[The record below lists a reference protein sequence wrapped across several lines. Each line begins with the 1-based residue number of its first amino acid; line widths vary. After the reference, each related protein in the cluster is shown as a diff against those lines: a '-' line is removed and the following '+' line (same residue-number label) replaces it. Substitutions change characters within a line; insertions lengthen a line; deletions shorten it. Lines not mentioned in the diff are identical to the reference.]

1 MPTKARARAR
11 SSDFRPD
18 MSQVAVLPILL
29 VDDHAVVRRGLRE
42 LLVDEFPSAEFGE
55 AASGAEALAQI
66 AQRRWGLVIL
76 DVSLPGRDGL
86 EVLKEALALRPDV
99 PIMMLSVH
107 GEDQYAIRALR
118 AGAAGY
124 VTKETAPEDLT
135 AAVRRILQGG
145 KYVSPRLA
153 EKMASALSSP
163 GGTTQLLHEGLSDR
177 ELQVLRMLAVGKSV
191 KEIGADLALSDK
203 TISTYR
209 TRIGSKMNLRSNAEL
224 MRYALR
230 AGLVD

>member
-1 MPTKARARAR
+1 VKL
-11 SSDFRPD
+11 
-18 MSQVAVLPILL
+18 SQLPFPPILL

-42 LLVDEFPSAEFGE
+42 LLGEEFPSAEFGE

-66 AQRRWGLVIL
+66 AKRAWGLVIL

-86 EVLKEALALRPDV
+86 EILKEALALRPGV

-107 GEDQYAIRALR
+107 AEDQYAIRALR

-135 AAVRRILQGG
+135 AAVRKILQGG

-153 EKMASALSSP
+153 EQMVAALATRD
-163 GGTTQLLHEGLSDR
+163 GTTQLLHEGLSDR

-191 KEIGADLALSDK
+191 KEIGAELALSEK

-209 TRIGSKMNLRSNAEL
+209 TRIIGKMKMRSNAEL

>member
-1 MPTKARARAR
+1 
-11 SSDFRPD
+11 
-18 MSQVAVLPILL
+18 MSPAAALPILL

-42 LLVDEFPSAEFGE
+42 LLGEEFPSAEFGE
-55 AASGAEALAQI
+55 AASGAEALARLT
-66 AQRRWGLVIL
+66 ARPWGLVIL

-86 EVLKEALALRPDV
+86 EILKEALALRPGI

-124 VTKETAPEDLT
+124 VTKETAAEDLT
-135 AAVRRILQGG
+135 AAVRKVLQGG

-153 EKMASALSSP
+153 EQMAAALSTRD
-163 GGTTQLLHEGLSDR
+163 GTTRLLHEGLSDR

-191 KEIGADLALSDK
+191 KEIGADLALSEK

-209 TRIGSKMNLRSNAEL
+209 TRIIGKMKMRSNAEL

>member
-1 MPTKARARAR
+1 
-11 SSDFRPD
+11 
-18 MSQVAVLPILL
+18 MSQLESPPILL

-42 LLVDEFPSAEFGE
+42 LLGEEFPSTEFGE

-66 AQRRWGLVIL
+66 AKRPWGLVIL
-76 DVSLPGRDGL
+76 DISLPGRDGL
-86 EVLKEALALRPDV
+86 DILKEALALRPGV

-107 GEDQYAIRALR
+107 AEDQYAIRALR

-135 AAVRRILQGG
+135 AAVRKVLQGG

-153 EKMASALSSP
+153 EKMVAALATRD
-163 GGTTQLLHEGLSDR
+163 GGTQLLHEALSDR

-191 KEIGADLALSDK
+191 KEIGADLALSEK

-209 TRIGSKMNLRSNAEL
+209 TRIIGKMNMRSNAEL

-230 AGLVD
+230 AGLVE

>member
-1 MPTKARARAR
+1 VPQLP
-11 SSDFRPD
+11 FP
-18 MSQVAVLPILL
+18 PILL

-42 LLVDEFPSAEFGE
+42 LLGEEFPSAEFGE

-66 AQRRWGLVIL
+66 SKRPWGLVIL

-86 EVLKEALALRPDV
+86 EILKEALALRPGV

-107 GEDQYAIRALR
+107 AEDQYAIRALR

-124 VTKETAPEDLT
+124 VTKETATEDLT
-135 AAVRRILQGG
+135 AAVRKVLQGG
-145 KYVSPRLA
+145 KYVSPKLA
-153 EKMASALSSP
+153 EQMAAALATRD
-163 GGTTQLLHEGLSDR
+163 GTTRLPHEGLSDR

-191 KEIGADLALSDK
+191 KEIGVDLSLSEK

-209 TRIGSKMNLRSNAEL
+209 ARIIAKMNMRSNAEL

-230 AGLVD
+230 AGLVE

>member
-1 MPTKARARAR
+1 MAYPP
-11 SSDFRPD
+11 FP
-18 MSQVAVLPILL
+18 PILL

-42 LLVDEFPSAEFGE
+42 LLGEEFPCAEFGE
-55 AASGAEALAQI
+55 AASGPHALEQI
-66 AQRRWGLVIL
+66 SKRSWGLVIL
-76 DVSLPGRDGL
+76 DISLPGRDGL
-86 EVLKEALALRPDV
+86 DILKEALVLRPGL
-99 PIMMLSVH
+99 PIMILSVH

-135 AAVRRILQGG
+135 AAVRKILQGG

-153 EKMASALSSP
+153 EKMVAALATRE
-163 GGTTQLLHEGLSDR
+163 GTTQLLHEGLSDR
-177 ELQVLRMLAVGKSV
+177 ELQVLRMLAVGRSV
-191 KEIGADLALSDK
+191 KEIGLDLALSEK

-209 TRIGSKMNLRSNAEL
+209 TRIIGKMNMRSNAEL

>member
-1 MPTKARARAR
+1 
-11 SSDFRPD
+11 
-18 MSQVAVLPILL
+18 VAEAAFPPILL

-42 LLVDEFPSAEFGE
+42 LLGEEFPSAEFGE

-66 AQRRWGLVIL
+66 ARRAWGLVIL
-76 DVSLPGRDGL
+76 DLSLPGRDGL
-86 EVLKEALALRPDV
+86 DILKQALALRPGGPV
-99 PIMMLSVH
+99 MILSVH

-135 AAVRRILQGG
+135 AAVRKILQGG
-145 KYVSPRLA
+145 RYVSPRLA
-153 EKMASALSSP
+153 EKMAASLAARD
-163 GGTTQLLHEGLSDR
+163 GTTQLPHEGLSDR
-177 ELQVLRMLAVGKSV
+177 ELEVLRLLAVGRSV
-191 KEIGADLALSDK
+191 KEIGAELSLSEK

-209 TRIGSKMNLRSNAEL
+209 TRIIAKMCLRSNAEL

-230 AGLVD
+230 AGLVE

>member
-1 MPTKARARAR
+1 
-11 SSDFRPD
+11 
-18 MSQVAVLPILL
+18 L

-42 LLVDEFPSAEFGE
+42 LLGDEFPNAEFGE
-55 AASGAEALAQI
+55 AASGPDALAQI
-66 AQRRWGLVIL
+66 GRQSWGLVIL
-76 DVSLPGRDGL
+76 DISLPGRDGL
-86 EVLKEALALRPDV
+86 DILKEALALRPGQ
-99 PIMMLSVH
+99 PIMILSVH

-135 AAVRRILQGG
+135 AAVRKVLQGG

-153 EKMASALSSP
+153 EKMVGALATRD
-163 GGTTQLLHEGLSDR
+163 GTTQLLHEGLSDR

-191 KEIGADLALSDK
+191 KEIGLDLALSEK

-209 TRIGSKMNLRSNAEL
+209 TRIIDKMNMRSNAEL

>member
-1 MPTKARARAR
+1 M
-11 SSDFRPD
+11 
-18 MSQVAVLPILL
+18 

-42 LLVDEFPSAEFGE
+42 LLGEEFPSAEFGE
-55 AASGAEALAQI
+55 AASGAEALARL
-66 AQRRWGLVIL
+66 AARPWGLVIL

-86 EVLKEALALRPDV
+86 EILKEALALRPGI

-124 VTKETAPEDLT
+124 VTKETAAEDLT
-135 AAVRRILQGG
+135 AAVRKVLQGG

-153 EKMASALSSP
+153 EQMAAALSTRD
-163 GGTTQLLHEGLSDR
+163 GTTRLLHEGLSDR

-191 KEIGADLALSDK
+191 KEIGADLALSEK

-209 TRIGSKMNLRSNAEL
+209 TRIIGKMKMRSNAEL

>member
-1 MPTKARARAR
+1 
-11 SSDFRPD
+11 
-18 MSQVAVLPILL
+18 MSPPEFPPILL

-42 LLVDEFPSAEFGE
+42 LLGEEFPSAEFGE
-55 AASGAEALAQI
+55 AASGADALIQI
-66 AQRRWGLVIL
+66 GKRPWGLVIL

-86 EVLKEALALRPDV
+86 AILKEALALRPGMPV
-99 PIMMLSVH
+99 MILSVH

-118 AGAAGY
+118 AGASGY

-135 AAVRRILQGG
+135 AAVRKVLQGG
-145 KYVSPRLA
+145 RYVSPRLA
-153 EKMASALSSP
+153 EKMAAALATRD
-163 GGTTQLLHEGLSDR
+163 GTSQLLHEGLSDR

-191 KEIGADLALSDK
+191 KEIGADLALSEK

-209 TRIGSKMNLRSNAEL
+209 TRIIGKMNMRSNAEL

-230 AGLVD
+230 AGLVE

>member
-1 MPTKARARAR
+1 MPQPA
-11 SSDFRPD
+11 SPS
-18 MSQVAVLPILL
+18 ILL

-42 LLVDEFPSAEFGE
+42 LLGEEFPSAEFGE

-66 AQRRWGLVIL
+66 GKRQWGLVIL

-86 EVLKEALALRPDV
+86 EILKEALALRQGV
-99 PIMMLSVH
+99 PIMILSVH
-107 GEDQYAIRALR
+107 AEDQYAIRALR

-135 AAVRRILQGG
+135 AAVRKVLQGG

-153 EKMASALSSP
+153 EKMVASLATRDGP
-163 GGTTQLLHEGLSDR
+163 TQLLHEGLSDR

-191 KEIGADLALSDK
+191 KEIGAELALSEK

-209 TRIGSKMNLRSNAEL
+209 TRIIGKMKMRSNAEL

>member
-1 MPTKARARAR
+1 
-11 SSDFRPD
+11 
-18 MSQVAVLPILL
+18 MSPSTFPPILL

-42 LLVDEFPSAEFGE
+42 LLGDEFPRAEFGE

-66 AQRRWGLVIL
+66 AKRPWGLVIL

-86 EVLKEALALRPDV
+86 EILKEALALRPGV

-135 AAVRRILQGG
+135 AAVRKVLQGG

-153 EKMASALSSP
+153 EKMVTALAARD
-163 GGTTQLLHEGLSDR
+163 GGTQLLHEGLSDR

-191 KEIGADLALSDK
+191 KEIGAELALSEK

-209 TRIGSKMNLRSNAEL
+209 TRIIGKMKMRSNAEL

>member
-1 MPTKARARAR
+1 
-11 SSDFRPD
+11 
-18 MSQVAVLPILL
+18 MSQATALPILL

-42 LLVDEFPSAEFGE
+42 LLGEEFPSAEFGE
-55 AASGAEALAQI
+55 AASGAEALAEI
-66 AQRRWGLVIL
+66 ARRRWGLVVL

-124 VTKETAPEDLT
+124 VTKETAAEDLT
-135 AAVRRILQGG
+135 AAIRKVLQGG

-153 EKMASALSSP
+153 EQMAAALSTRD
-163 GGTTQLLHEGLSDR
+163 GTTRLLHEGLSDR

-191 KEIGADLALSDK
+191 KEIGADLALSEK

-209 TRIGSKMNLRSNAEL
+209 TRIVGKMKMRSNAEL

>member
-1 MPTKARARAR
+1 MARAPWSA
-11 SSDFRPD
+11 FRCE
-18 MSQVAVLPILL
+18 MSQLSFPPILL

-42 LLVDEFPSAEFGE
+42 LLGEEFPSAEFGE

-66 AQRRWGLVIL
+66 AKRPWGLVIL

-86 EVLKEALALRPDV
+86 EILKEALALRPGV

-107 GEDQYAIRALR
+107 AEDQYAIRALR

-135 AAVRRILQGG
+135 AAVRKILQGG

-153 EKMASALSSP
+153 EQMVAALATRD
-163 GGTTQLLHEGLSDR
+163 GTTQLLHEGLSDR

-191 KEIGADLALSDK
+191 KEIGLELALSEK

-209 TRIGSKMNLRSNAEL
+209 TRIIGKMKMRSNAEL

>member
-1 MPTKARARAR
+1 MNVPQPA
-11 SSDFRPD
+11 SPS
-18 MSQVAVLPILL
+18 ILL

-42 LLVDEFPSAEFGE
+42 LLGEEFPSAEFGE
-55 AASGAEALAQI
+55 AASGVEALAQI
-66 AQRRWGLVIL
+66 GKRKWGLVIL

-86 EVLKEALALRPDV
+86 EILKEALALRPGV

-107 GEDQYAIRALR
+107 AEDQYAIRALR

-135 AAVRRILQGG
+135 AAVRKVLQGG

-153 EKMASALSSP
+153 EKMVASLATRD
-163 GGTTQLLHEGLSDR
+163 GTTQLLHEGLSDR

-191 KEIGADLALSDK
+191 KEIGADLALSEK

-209 TRIGSKMNLRSNAEL
+209 ARIIGKMNMRSNAEL

>member
-1 MPTKARARAR
+1 MERGP
-11 SSDFRPD
+11 SSEFRCD
-18 MSQVAVLPILL
+18 VSQIPFPPILL

-42 LLVDEFPSAEFGE
+42 LLGDEFPSAEFGE

-66 AQRRWGLVIL
+66 TKRQWGLVIL

-86 EVLKEALALRPDV
+86 EILKEALALRPGV

-107 GEDQYAIRALR
+107 AEDQYAIRALR

-135 AAVRRILQGG
+135 AAVRKVLQGG

-153 EKMASALSSP
+153 EKMVAAIATRDGS
-163 GGTTQLLHEGLSDR
+163 TQLLHEGLSDR

-191 KEIGADLALSDK
+191 KEIGAELALSEK

-209 TRIGSKMNLRSNAEL
+209 TRIIGKMKMRSNAEL

>member
-1 MPTKARARAR
+1 
-11 SSDFRPD
+11 
-18 MSQVAVLPILL
+18 MSQVPFPPILL

-42 LLVDEFPSAEFGE
+42 LLGEEFPSAEFGE

-66 AQRRWGLVIL
+66 AKRPWGLVIL

-86 EVLKEALALRPDV
+86 EILKEALVLRPGV

-107 GEDQYAIRALR
+107 AEDQYAIRALR

-124 VTKETAPEDLT
+124 VTKETAAEDLT
-135 AAVRRILQGG
+135 AAVRKILQGG

-153 EKMASALSSP
+153 EQMVAALATRD
-163 GGTTQLLHEGLSDR
+163 GTSQLLHEGLSDR
-177 ELQVLRMLAVGKSV
+177 ELQVLRLLAVGKSV
-191 KEIGADLALSDK
+191 KEIGLELALSEK

-209 TRIGSKMNLRSNAEL
+209 TRIIGKMKMRSNAEL

>member
-1 MPTKARARAR
+1 
-11 SSDFRPD
+11 
-18 MSQVAVLPILL
+18 MSPPEFPPILL

-42 LLVDEFPSAEFGE
+42 LLGEEFPSAEFGE
-55 AASGAEALAQI
+55 ASSGAEALVQI
-66 AQRRWGLVIL
+66 AQRPWGLVIL

-86 EVLKEALALRPDV
+86 AILKEALALRPGM
-99 PIMMLSVH
+99 PIMILSVH

-135 AAVRRILQGG
+135 AAVRKVLQGG

-153 EKMASALSSP
+153 EKMAAALATRD
-163 GGTTQLLHEGLSDR
+163 GTTQLLHEGLSDR

-191 KEIGADLALSDK
+191 KEIGADLALSEK

-209 TRIGSKMNLRSNAEL
+209 TRIIGKMNMRSNAEL

-230 AGLVD
+230 AGLVE

>member
-1 MPTKARARAR
+1 MPHTA
-11 SSDFRPD
+11 S
-18 MSQVAVLPILL
+18 LPILL

-42 LLVDEFPSAEFGE
+42 LLGEEFPRAEFCEAGSGGE
-55 AASGAEALAQI
+55 ALCQI
-66 AQRRWGLVIL
+66 AKRPWGLVIL

-86 EVLKEALALRPDV
+86 DILKEALALRPGI
-99 PIMMLSVH
+99 PIMVLSVH

-135 AAVRRILQGG
+135 AAVRKILQGG

-153 EKMASALSSP
+153 EKMVAALATRDGSR
-163 GGTTQLLHEGLSDR
+163 QLPHEGLSDR

-191 KEIGADLALSDK
+191 KEIGADLALSEK

-209 TRIGSKMNLRSNAEL
+209 TRIIGKMSMRSNAEL

>member
-1 MPTKARARAR
+1 
-11 SSDFRPD
+11 
-18 MSQVAVLPILL
+18 
-29 VDDHAVVRRGLRE
+29 
-42 LLVDEFPSAEFGE
+42 
-55 AASGAEALAQI
+55 
-66 AQRRWGLVIL
+66 LVIL

-86 EVLKEALALRPDV
+86 AILKEALALRRGM
-99 PIMMLSVH
+99 PIMILSVH
-107 GEDQYAIRALR
+107 AEDQYAIRALR

-135 AAVRRILQGG
+135 AAVLKVLQGG

-153 EKMASALSSP
+153 EKMAAALATRD
-163 GGTTQLLHEGLSDR
+163 GTTQLLHEGLSDR

-191 KEIGADLALSDK
+191 KEIGADLALSEK

-209 TRIGSKMNLRSNAEL
+209 TRIIGKMNMRSNAEL

-230 AGLVD
+230 AGLVE

>member
-1 MPTKARARAR
+1 MTESFP
-11 SSDFRPD
+11 
-18 MSQVAVLPILL
+18 PILL

-42 LLVDEFPSAEFGE
+42 LLGDEFPGTEFGE
-55 AASGAEALAQI
+55 AASGPDALAQI
-66 AQRRWGLVIL
+66 GRRAWGLVIL
-76 DVSLPGRDGL
+76 DLSLPGRDGL
-86 EVLKEALALRPDV
+86 EILKEGLALRPAV
-99 PIMMLSVH
+99 PIMILSVH

-118 AGAAGY
+118 AGASGY

-135 AAVRRILQGG
+135 AAVRKILQGG

-153 EKMASALSSP
+153 EKMVATLTARDGDHLP
-163 GGTTQLLHEGLSDR
+163 HESLSDR

-191 KEIGADLALSDK
+191 KEIGADLALSEK

-209 TRIGSKMNLRSNAEL
+209 ARIADKMNLRSNAEL

-230 AGLVD
+230 AGLVE

>member
-1 MPTKARARAR
+1 
-11 SSDFRPD
+11 
-18 MSQVAVLPILL
+18 MSQPPALPILL

-42 LLVDEFPSAEFGE
+42 LLGEEFPRAEFGE
-55 AASGAEALAQI
+55 AASGAEALAQL
-66 AQRRWGLVIL
+66 AVRSWGLVIL

-86 EVLKEALALRPDV
+86 DLLKEALALRPGV

-124 VTKETAPEDLT
+124 VTKDTAADDLT
-135 AAVRRILQGG
+135 AAVRKVLQGG

-153 EKMASALSSP
+153 EQMAAALSTRD
-163 GGTTQLLHEGLSDR
+163 GTTQMPHDGLSDR

-191 KEIGADLALSDK
+191 KEIGADLALSEK

-209 TRIGSKMNLRSNAEL
+209 TRIIGKMKMRSNAEL

-230 AGLVD
+230 AGLVE

>member
-1 MPTKARARAR
+1 MAPAPWSA
-11 SSDFRPD
+11 FRCE
-18 MSQVAVLPILL
+18 MSQLPFPPILL

-42 LLVDEFPSAEFGE
+42 LLGEEFPSAEFGE

-66 AQRRWGLVIL
+66 AKRPWGLVIL

-86 EVLKEALALRPDV
+86 EILKEALALRPGV

-107 GEDQYAIRALR
+107 AEDQYAIRALR

-124 VTKETAPEDLT
+124 VTKETAAEDLT
-135 AAVRRILQGG
+135 AAVRKILQGG
-145 KYVSPRLA
+145 KYVSPLLA
-153 EKMASALSSP
+153 EQMVAALATRD
-163 GGTTQLLHEGLSDR
+163 GTTQLLHEGLSDR

-191 KEIGADLALSDK
+191 KEIGLEIALSEK

>member
-1 MPTKARARAR
+1 M
-11 SSDFRPD
+11 
-18 MSQVAVLPILL
+18 MSHAPFPPILL

-42 LLVDEFPSAEFGE
+42 LLGEEFPSAEFGE

-66 AQRRWGLVIL
+66 ARRPWGLVIL

-86 EVLKEALALRPDV
+86 DLLKEALALRPGV

-107 GEDQYAIRALR
+107 AEDQYAIRALR

-135 AAVRRILQGG
+135 AAVRKVLQGG
-145 KYVSPRLA
+145 RYVSPRLA
-153 EKMASALSSP
+153 EKMAAALATRD
-163 GGTTQLLHEGLSDR
+163 GTTQLLHEGLSDR

-191 KEIGADLALSDK
+191 KEIGADLSLSEK

-209 TRIGSKMNLRSNAEL
+209 TRIIGKMKIRSNGEL

>member
-1 MPTKARARAR
+1 
-11 SSDFRPD
+11 
-18 MSQVAVLPILL
+18 MSQAFPPILL

-42 LLVDEFPSAEFGE
+42 LLGEEFPSAEFGE

-66 AQRRWGLVIL
+66 GKRAWGLVIL

-86 EVLKEALALRPDV
+86 EILKEALALRPGL

-124 VTKETAPEDLT
+124 VTKETATEDLT
-135 AAVRRILQGG
+135 AAVHKVLQGG

-153 EKMASALSSP
+153 EKMAAALATRD
-163 GGTTQLLHEGLSDR
+163 GTTQPLHEGLSDR
-177 ELQVLRMLAVGKSV
+177 ELQVLRLLAVGNSV
-191 KEIGADLALSDK
+191 KEIGAELALSEK

-209 TRIGSKMNLRSNAEL
+209 TRIVGKMKMRSNAEL